1 MYRIGLQA
9 PLRYVEIYHALCM
22 LSWNDPIGIAFQ
34 SQCFQPSHIQD
45 IVCPMSPSTTPYFRI
60 ITSINTLRPRY
71 RCYGYVALADSA
83 HSSPKEMDS
92 TDINTEQEPRKP
104 TAIII
109 TFLPRL

>member
-1 MYRIGLQA
+1 
-9 PLRYVEIYHALCM
+9 M
-22 LSWNDPIGIAFQ
+22 LSWNGPIGIAFQ

-60 ITSINTLRPRY
+60 ITSINTLCPRY

-104 TAIII
+104 PAIII
-109 TFLPRL
+109 NTFLPRL